1 MIIKKF
7 WKLYPKSN
15 KRQKIKNNRIK
26 VKPKLRNELQKFGKN
41 ILMVRESMDMVDI
54 IIIQSFLER

>member
-26 VKPKLRNELQKFGKN
+26 VKPSSGMNFRNWEN
-41 ILMVRESMDMVDI
+41 ILMVRESMDM
-54 IIIQSFLER
+54 